1 MTNSSVSEPKRS
13 SLFWRLYTLT
23 WVGLAGVAV
32 GYLAV
37 VLTNPELGAELA
49 RGKGVASLD
58 HSESIK
64 VQKQV
69 TAELQTL
76 RETVSSLRDDLAR
89 VETKVAGTV
98 KSSSPKVQTASE
110 APVPAGA
117 EKETAQAPAIPAIV
131 PLPEGGKAP
140 QVSTQVVKTQPIRV
154 GKLPPLPVRGP
165 ERPRRVAATQIKTG
179 AGPAVVI
186 NSGQLVTGSV
196 PKSGAATVTP
206 QNVTAPSI
214 STPNFE
220 APSVRFEIPRAAETV
235 ASGVPATAVVVS
247 AATSLAGLRASWDQL
262 SRNHPALLGTLE
274 PRYDAMGSDGG
285 PYRLLAG
292 PLSDRV
298 EADRL
303 CSELRAN
310 GVSCGVGEF
319 VGKSLFSGAG

>member
-1 MTNSSVSEPKRS
+1 MTKSSVGEPKRS

-32 GYLAV
+32 GYLSV
-37 VLTNPELGAELA
+37 VLTNPELVAKLSDGATV
-49 RGKGVASLD
+49 GSSD
-58 HSESIK
+58 HSESLK
-64 VQKQV
+64 AQKQV

-76 RETVSSLRDDLAR
+76 RETVSSLRNDLAR
-89 VETKVAGTV
+89 VETKVASAADSNAAKAQAQNV
-98 KSSSPKVQTASE
+98 
-110 APVPAGA
+110 
-117 EKETAQAPAIPAIV
+117 AQAPANQQVAGSAIPALV
-131 PLPEGGKAP
+131 PLNAKEEAP
-140 QVSTQVVKTQPIRV
+140 KLPTQSVKTTSIRV

-165 ERPRRVAATQIKTG
+165 ARPAQFAAKQISTG

-186 NSGQLVTGSV
+186 NSGRLVTGSV
-196 PKSGAATVTP
+196 PKTSVPAAVPRSPAAPNIPTPSFQTPSVSFELPGAA
-206 QNVTAPSI
+206 
-214 STPNFE
+214 
-220 APSVRFEIPRAAETV
+220 
-235 ASGVPATAVVVS
+235 GVPTSATGPATAVVVS

-274 PRYDAMGSDGG
+274 PRYDAMGNDGG

-310 GVSCGVGEF
+310 GVACGVGEF
-319 VGKSLFSGAG
+319 VGKAL